1 MAETTQVN
9 VKVPVSMKQD
19 WEEYIEEHEEA
30 TSLSHLI
37 RLSVQREVSDERGA
51 NVDIDPEDVE
61 LDVDV
66 DFTQL
71 ESKIDNIDSKLDEL
85 RSAVHSLE
93 AAELTDTEDVQ
104 EIADKIYDT
113 MPRRS
118 AETESRERD
127 LSPREIA
134 QMKII
139 EDVEMRM
146 DRGQSLKDFA
156 EQENF
161 YGLVEAYKLY
171 FEADDYTMQRA
182 LERVQEYSSRVH
194 VVNDLEYKVVFEQ
207 E

>member
-19 WEEYIEEHEEA
+19 WEKYIEEHEEA

-37 RLSVQREVSDERGA
+37 RLSVQREVSGERGS

-134 QMKII
+134 RMKII
-139 EDVEMRM
+139 DDVEMRM

-171 FEADDYTMQRA
+171 FETDDYTMQRA

-194 VVNDLEYKVVFEQ
+194 VVDDLEYTVVFEQ